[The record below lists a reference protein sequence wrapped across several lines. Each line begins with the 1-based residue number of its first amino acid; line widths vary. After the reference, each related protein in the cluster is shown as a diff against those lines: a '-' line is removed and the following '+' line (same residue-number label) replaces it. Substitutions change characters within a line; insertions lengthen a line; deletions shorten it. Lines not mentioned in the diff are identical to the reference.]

1 MGYSKLLAAFL
12 LTLSLCRSSLGQTYI
27 MVAPNILRVG
37 SEENIYLESSVGGEV
52 NLIVMDFPLKRSK
65 LYEKKQI
72 LGDNNQALHQLKL
85 DQKDFKSNVRGNQY
99 VYLTASF
106 RGRQL
111 ETVVLVSFQA
121 GYVFLQ
127 TDKPIYNPG
136 EAVKYRLF
144 VTNLEAKAAKGIVG
158 VGLKSVDGTTISQT
172 KMSLSV
178 NGLFAQQ
185 FLLPD
190 IIKEEGTWTIEVKL
204 QSEPDRVFNTS
215 FDVKKHVLPTF
226 EVTLKTRKQYLHVLD
241 KDFQVDLEA
250 MYFSGTEVVGHAYVM
265 FGYVCKNGTKI
276 QLSTLLQRHKLQTG
290 TTTAILTVAE
300 IIAAA
305 KDVNS
310 IDDILECSLYAR
322 ATVFTSSGSDIVTAE
337 LTGIK
342 VVKSPYS
349 IYFTKSSKFFKPGL
363 PFNLHVYLTDTSGS
377 PVKGIEIER
386 EGQKYLTDSHGIAVI
401 TINTV
406 RTDKTKNVQVTTAV
420 SGLRDSSHQARKDIT
435 LLAYETK
442 TVKEYIH
449 LSVDKSVV
457 KKDES
462 LYVAVNFLGENG
474 AQVFQ
479 HDFISYVVVSK
490 GRIIEMGKWNSK
502 DKALLKETLKVT
514 PDMLPSFRL
523 VAFYIVPLQGYDVV
537 ADSLWVDVED
547 QCMGQLKLSIKK
559 SNKRPDFSPREE
571 FSLNVEGDPGAK
583 VGLVVV
589 DKAAYMLSKKGNL
602 TQAKIWD
609 EVERSDKGCT
619 RGGGRNNMAIFSDA
633 GLLFVSNREKTAP
646 RQRFSCDT
654 EVPKRRRRAESL
666 QEAKYELARQ
676 YEENAKRCCHDGMMD
691 FPLDY
696 SCEKRSHYITEGP
709 KCVEAFLRCCQG
721 IQKDKIRFTTPELIL
736 ARRNEDFFDDDDE
749 EDIII
754 RSKFDVSWMWTT
766 ILLSDKETHA
776 GIVTHEKTNMVLQD
790 SITQWMVLG
799 ISTSETKGVCVAE
812 PVEMTVVKNFYVDL
826 RLPYSVVN
834 REQVQIKVVIHNYDE
849 VSQKVTVLLKAS
861 EDLCTATN
869 YRGSYREIIIVDK
882 KSQKVLYITVIPMKP
897 GKHQITVTAR
907 SEYYRDGIEKQ
918 LLVVPEGVE
927 MAKLEERLLQPDFMN
942 GKQTGKVDINLKNKL
957 PETMSSTYIT
967 IEGDSLADTV
977 INSIG
982 GAVLSKLINKPGGC
996 VEQNLI
1002 SMTAPI
1008 IATHYLDHA
1017 NAWEEVGV
1025 EKRAEALEYV
1035 KLGYRKH
1042 LSYKNSD
1049 DTYSPYEN
1057 GGIPSTWVTAY
1068 TAKVFAM
1075 VYMFGDVED
1084 IRVCKPL
1091 KFLVKKQNS
1100 AGIFQEDAPIKNF
1113 MLTGGIHTEGDVA
1126 TTAFVLIAMQE
1137 TLGICK
1143 DYYTGLDGVMN
1154 KSSDYIFNALPA
1166 QSSPYSVAISSYAL
1180 ALTKKP
1186 EWKEKILKELDR
1198 TSTEGTHWG
1207 GNDDKGVEA
1216 TGYALSALVTL
1227 GELKR
1232 SEAVSDW
1239 LVAKSQANGQFGN
1252 TQCTIVVFQAL
1263 SLFQKQKPAP
1273 PGNDIR
1279 VSLSVNSPFHK
1290 GQSSSIEWNL
1300 DQRSRFMSRS
1310 ERIPQLT
1317 DFTFEAK
1324 GSGRAKLKVLT
1335 TYYAMLVKEQS
1346 VCKGFNMS
1354 HSIEKINEAQAPDGV
1369 VGVYKLTI
1377 CVRPLEGTSN
1387 KMAILDVSL
1396 PSGFV
1401 PDYKS
1406 LNELLSRRDK
1416 LIHFYQLD
1424 KELSDK
1430 GSLII
1435 HIYDLSPSLNS
1446 DYCVPVTLYQEFT
1459 VRLLQPSSIRVY
1471 SYYQSEKSCTRFYS
1485 PFKSSTDEDII
1496 CSKNG
1501 CACIDKNCPSVKK
1514 AESLT
1519 ASDREEEACVGTNP
1533 VYNIQVKHIK
1543 EDENTLIKYKMEIQ
1557 KAYKLGNDLQVDVK
1571 TERDFYAHRM
1581 CQTSLG
1587 LKKDKLYLF
1596 IGNPKD
1602 IILGDDDSYS
1612 YVLSGNTWLE
1622 EFESGGEQATFLNK
1636 LETSGCST

>member
-1 MGYSKLLAAFL
+1 MGCSKLLAAL
-12 LTLSLCRSSLGQTYI
+12 LLILSLCRSSLGQTYI

-52 NLIVMDFPLKRSK
+52 DLTVMDFPLKRSK
-65 LYEKKQI
+65 LYGKKLI

-99 VYLTASF
+99 VYLKATF

-111 ETVVLVSFQA
+111 ETVVLVSFQS

-136 EAVKYRLF
+136 EDVKYRLF

-158 VGLKSVDGTTISQT
+158 VGLKSVDGTIVSQT
-172 KMSLSV
+172 KMGLSV
-178 NGLFAQQ
+178 NGLLAKQ

-190 IIKEEGTWTIEVKL
+190 IVKEEGTWTLEVKL

-226 EVTLKTRKQYLHVLD
+226 EVTLKTRKQYLHVQD
-241 KDFQVDLEA
+241 HDFKVDLEA
-250 MYFSGTEVVGHAYVM
+250 RYFSGTEVVGYAYFM
-265 FGYVCKNGTKI
+265 FGYVCKNGMKI
-276 QLSTLLQRHKLQTG
+276 QLPTLLQRHQLQTG
-290 TTTAILTVAE
+290 TTTAILIVDQ

-305 KDVNS
+305 KDVNN
-310 IDDILECSLYAR
+310 IYDILECSLYAR
-322 ATVFTSSGSDIVTAE
+322 ATVFTTSGSDIVTAE

-349 IYFTKSSKFFKPGL
+349 IYFTKSSRFFKPGL

-377 PVKGIEIER
+377 PVKDIEIES
-386 EGQKYLTDSHGIAVI
+386 EGQKCHTDSHGIAVI

-406 RTDKTKNVQVTTAV
+406 RTDKIRHIQVTTAV
-420 SGLRDSSHQARKDIT
+420 SDLLNSSHQARKDIT

-449 LSVDKSVV
+449 LSLDKSVV

-462 LYVAVNFLGENG
+462 LYVAINFLGENG
-474 AQVFQ
+474 VQVFQ
-479 HDFISYVVVSK
+479 YDFISYMVVSK

-523 VAFYIVPLQGYDVV
+523 VAFYIVPSQGYDVV

-559 SNKRPDFSPREE
+559 SNKRPDFRPREE

-589 DKAAYMLSKKGNL
+589 DKAAYMLSKKGSL
-602 TQAKIWD
+602 KQAKIWD

-619 RGGGRNNMAIFSDA
+619 WGGGRNNMAIFSDA
-633 GLLFVSNREKTAP
+633 GLLFVSNQEKTAP

-654 EVPKRRRRAESL
+654 EVPKRRRQAESL
-666 QEAKYELARQ
+666 KEAKYELARQ
-676 YEENAKRCCHDGMMD
+676 YEEDAKRCCHDGMMD

-721 IQKDKIRFTTPELIL
+721 IQKDQIRFTTPELIL
-736 ARRNEDFFDDDDE
+736 ARTNEYFFDEDE

-766 ILLSDKETHA
+766 ILLSGNETDA
-776 GIVTHEKTNMVLQD
+776 GIVTYEKTNMVLQD

-849 VSQKVTVLLKAS
+849 ESQKVTVLLKAS
-861 EDLCTATN
+861 ENLCTATN
-869 YRGSYREIIIVDK
+869 YRGSYREIINVDK
-882 KSQKVLYITVIPMKP
+882 KSQKVLYVTVIPMKP

-927 MAKLEERLLQPDFMN
+927 KTILKERLLQPNVMN
-942 GKQTGKVDINLKNKL
+942 GKQKGEVYINLKNML
-957 PETMSSTYIT
+957 PDTVSSTYIT

-982 GAVLSKLINKPGGC
+982 GAVLSELIKMPGGC
-996 VEQNLI
+996 VEQNLV

-1025 EKRAEALEYV
+1025 EKRAEALQYV
-1035 KLGYRKH
+1035 NLGYQRH
-1042 LSYKNSD
+1042 LGYKNSD
-1049 DTYSPYEN
+1049 DTYSPY
-1057 GGIPSTWVTAY
+1057 GKDGKPSTWVTAY

-1075 VYMFGDVED
+1075 VHMFGGVED
-1084 IRVCKPL
+1084 ERVCIPL

-1100 AGIFQEDAPIKNF
+1100 AGIFQEEAPINSWR
-1113 MLTGGIHTEGDVA
+1113 LTGGIYEEGDVA

-1137 TLGICK
+1137 TLEICK
-1143 DYYTGLDGVMN
+1143 DTGTDQDGAM
-1154 KSSDYIFNALPA
+1154 KKASEYIFNALPA

-1180 ALTKKP
+1180 ALTKKY
-1186 EWKEKILKELDR
+1186 EWKDKLLKELDR
-1198 TSTEGTHWG
+1198 TSTGGTHWG

-1239 LVAKSQANGQFGN
+1239 LVAKSRANGQFGN

-1263 SLFQKQKPAP
+1263 SLFQKQKAAP
-1273 PGNDIR
+1273 PGNSIS
-1279 VSLSVNSPFHK
+1279 VSLSVNSPVRT
-1290 GQSSSIEWNL
+1290 GESSSIKWNL

-1324 GSGRAKLKVLT
+1324 GSGKAKLKVLT
-1335 TYYAMLVKEQS
+1335 TYYTMLVKEKS

-1354 HSIEKINEAQAPDGV
+1354 HSIEKINEAKAPEGV

-1377 CVRPLEGTSN
+1377 CVRPLEGTSI

-1401 PDYKS
+1401 PDYTS
-1406 LNELLSRRDK
+1406 LNELLSRKDK
-1416 LIHFYQLD
+1416 LIDFYQLD

-1435 HIYDLSPSLNS
+1435 HIYDLSPSPNS

-1459 VRLLQPSSIRVY
+1459 VRLLQPSSIKVY
-1471 SYYQSEKSCTRFYS
+1471 SYYEPEKSCTRFYS
-1485 PFKSSTDEDII
+1485 PFKNSTDEDII

-1519 ASDREEEACVGTNP
+1519 ASDREEEACVWTNP
-1533 VYNIQVKHIK
+1533 VYNIQVKHIQ

-1557 KAYKLGNDLQVDVK
+1557 KAYKLGNDLKVDVK

-1602 IILGDDDSYS
+1602 IILGDDGSYS

>member
-1 MGYSKLLAAFL
+1 MGCSKFLAAL
-12 LTLSLCRSSLGQTYI
+12 LLILSLCCSSLGQTYI

-37 SEENIYLESSVGGEV
+37 SEESIYLESSVGGEV

-65 LYEKKQI
+65 LYERKQI

-85 DQKDFKSNVRGNQY
+85 DQKYFKRNVRGNQY
-99 VYLTASF
+99 VTLKATF

-111 ETVVLVSFQA
+111 ETVVLVSFQS

-136 EAVKYRLF
+136 EDVKYRVF
-144 VTNLEAKAAKGIVG
+144 VTNLEAKAANGIVS
-158 VGLKSVDGTTISQT
+158 VGLKSVDGTIISQT
-172 KMSLSV
+172 KMGLSV
-178 NGLFAQQ
+178 NGLYPSQ
-185 FLLPD
+185 LLIPD
-190 IIKEEGTWTIEVKL
+190 IVKEEGTWTLEVKL

-226 EVTLKTRKQYLHVLD
+226 EVTLKTRKQYLHVQD
-241 KDFQVDLEA
+241 KDFKVDLEA
-250 MYFSGTEVVGHAYVM
+250 WYFSGTEVIGYAYVM

-276 QLSTLLQRHKLQTG
+276 QLSTLLQRHQLQTG
-290 TTTAILTVAE
+290 TTTAILTVAQ

-342 VVKSPYS
+342 VVTSPYS

-406 RTDKTKNVQVTTAV
+406 RTDKKKNVQVTTAV
-420 SGLRDSSHQARKDIT
+420 SDLLDSSHQARKDIT

-462 LYVAVNFLGENG
+462 LYVYITFLGENG

-479 HDFISYVVVSK
+479 NDFISYMVVSK

-502 DKALLKETLKVT
+502 DKALLKEPLKVT

-523 VAFYIVPLQGYDVV
+523 VAFYIVPSQGYDVV

-559 SNKRPDFSPREE
+559 SNTRPDFRPREE

-633 GLLFVSNREKTAP
+633 GLLFESNQEKTAP

-654 EVPKRRRRAESL
+654 EVPKRRRQAESL
-666 QEAKYELARQ
+666 QDAKYELARQ
-676 YEENAKRCCHDGMMD
+676 YEEDAKRCCHDGMMA

-736 ARRNEDFFDDDDE
+736 ARTNEDFFDEDE

-754 RSKFDVSWMWTT
+754 RSKFDVSWMWET
-766 ILLSDKETHA
+766 ILLSDNETVA
-776 GIVTHEKTNMVLQD
+776 GIVKNETTKRVLKD

-849 VSQKVTVLLKAS
+849 DSQKVTVLLKAS
-861 EDLCTATN
+861 EGLCTATN
-869 YRGSYREIIIVDK
+869 YRGSYKEIVHVDK
-882 KSQKVLYITVIPMKP
+882 KSQKVLYFTVIPMKP

-918 LLVVPEGVE
+918 LLVVSEGVE
-927 MAKLEERLLQPDFMN
+927 KATLEERMLEPNFMN
-942 GKQTGKVDINLKNKL
+942 GKQTGEVYINLKNML
-957 PETMSSTYIT
+957 PDTVSSTYIT

-982 GAVLSKLINKPGGC
+982 GAVLSKLIKMPGGC
-996 VEQNLI
+996 VEQNLV

-1025 EKRAEALEYV
+1025 ERRAEALKYV
-1035 KLGYRKH
+1035 DQGYQNHLGYR
-1042 LSYKNSD
+1042 NSD
-1049 DTYSPYEN
+1049 DTYSPYRN
-1057 GGIPSTWVTAY
+1057 SRIPSTWVTAY

-1075 VYMFGDVED
+1075 VYMFGNVED
-1084 IRVCKPL
+1084 NRVCKPL
-1091 KFLVKKQNS
+1091 EFLVKKQNS
-1100 AGIFQEDAPIKNF
+1100 AGIFQEDAPINSPR
-1113 MLTGGIHTEGDVA
+1113 LTGAIYEEGDVA

-1137 TLGICK
+1137 TLRICK
-1143 DYYTGLDGVMN
+1143 DRVMGLDGAM
-1154 KSSDYIFNALPA
+1154 KKASDYIFNALHA

-1180 ALTKKP
+1180 ALTKKD
-1186 EWKEKILKELDR
+1186 EWKDKLLKKLDEV
-1198 TSTEGTHWG
+1198 STEGTHWG
-1207 GNDDKGVEA
+1207 VNNDKGVEA

-1239 LVAKSQANGQFGN
+1239 LVAKSRANGQFGN

-1263 SLFQKQKPAP
+1263 SLFQKQKPVP
-1273 PGNDIR
+1273 PGNDIS
-1279 VSLSVNSPFHK
+1279 VSLSVRSPVRTSQSNSIK
-1290 GQSSSIEWNL
+1290 WNL

-1310 ERIPQLT
+1310 ERISQLT

-1324 GSGRAKLKVLT
+1324 GSGKAKLKVLT

-1354 HSIEKINEAQAPDGV
+1354 HSIEKIHEAKAPEGV

-1387 KMAILDVSL
+1387 KMTILDVSL

-1401 PDYKS
+1401 PDYTS
-1406 LNELLSRRDK
+1406 LNELLSRKDK
-1416 LIHFYQLD
+1416 LIDFYQLD

-1435 HIYDLSPSLNS
+1435 HIYDN
-1446 DYCVPVTLYQEFT
+1446 
-1459 VRLLQPSSIRVY
+1459 
-1471 SYYQSEKSCTRFYS
+1471 
-1485 PFKSSTDEDII
+1485 
-1496 CSKNG
+1496 
-1501 CACIDKNCPSVKK
+1501 
-1514 AESLT
+1514 
-1519 ASDREEEACVGTNP
+1519 
-1533 VYNIQVKHIK
+1533 YN
-1543 EDENTLIKYKMEIQ
+1543 N
-1557 KAYKLGNDLQVDVK
+1557 
-1571 TERDFYAHRM
+1571 
-1581 CQTSLG
+1581 
-1587 LKKDKLYLF
+1587 
-1596 IGNPKD
+1596 
-1602 IILGDDDSYS
+1602 
-1612 YVLSGNTWLE
+1612 
-1622 EFESGGEQATFLNK
+1622 
-1636 LETSGCST
+1636 

>member
-1 MGYSKLLAAFL
+1 MGCSKLLAAL
-12 LTLSLCRSSLGQTYI
+12 LLILSLCCSSLGETYV

-37 SEENIYLESSVGGEV
+37 SEESIYLESSVGGEV
-52 NLIVMDFPLKRSK
+52 NLIVTDFPLDRFK
-65 LYEKKQI
+65 LYEQQQI

-85 DQKDFKSNVRGNQY
+85 DKKDFKSNVRGNQY
-99 VYLTASF
+99 VNLKARF
-106 RGRQL
+106 KGRQL
-111 ETVVLVSFQA
+111 ETVVLVSFQS

-136 EAVKYRLF
+136 EDVKYRLF
-144 VTNLEAKAAKGIVG
+144 VTNLEAKAANGIVG
-158 VGLKSVDGTTISQT
+158 VCLKSADGTLVAQT
-172 KMSLSV
+172 NMGLSV
-178 NGLFAQQ
+178 NGLFAKE
-185 FLLPD
+185 FPIPD
-190 IIKEEGTWTIEVKL
+190 VVKEEGTWTLEVKL

-226 EVTLKTRKQYLHVLD
+226 AVTLKTRKQYLHVQD
-241 KDFQVDLEA
+241 EDFKVDLEA
-250 MYFSGTEVVGHAYVM
+250 RYFSGTEVIGYAYVM

-276 QLSTLLQRHKLQTG
+276 QLSTLLQRHQLQTG
-290 TTTAILTVAE
+290 TATAILTVAQ

-305 KDVNS
+305 KDVNR

-342 VVKSPYS
+342 VVISPYS

-377 PVKGIEIER
+377 PVKGIEIES
-386 EGQKYLTDSHGIAVI
+386 EGHKYLTDSHGIAVI

-406 RTDKTKNVQVTTAV
+406 RTDKQKHVQVKTAV
-420 SGLRDSSHQARKDIT
+420 SDLLDSSHQARKDIT

-449 LSVDKSVV
+449 LSVDKSVG
-457 KKDES
+457 KKDEF
-462 LYVAVNFLGENG
+462 LYVAINFLGENG
-474 AQVFQ
+474 VQAFPY
-479 HDFISYVVVSK
+479 DFISYMVVSK
-490 GRIIEMGKWNSK
+490 GRIIEMGKWKSK
-502 DKALLKETLKVT
+502 DKALLKEPLKVT

-523 VAFYIVPLQGYDVV
+523 VAFYIVPSQGYDVV

-547 QCMGQLKLSIKK
+547 QCMGQLKVSIKK
-559 SNKRPDFSPREE
+559 SNKRPDFRPREE
-571 FSLNVEGDPGAK
+571 FSLKVEGDPGAK

-589 DKAAYMLSKKGNL
+589 DKAAYMLSKNGNL

-609 EVERSDKGCT
+609 EVERTDKGCT

-633 GLLFVSNREKTAP
+633 GLLFESNQEKTAP

-654 EVPKRRRRAESL
+654 EVPKRRRQAESL

-676 YEENAKRCCHDGMMD
+676 YEEDAKRCCHDGMMD
-691 FPLDY
+691 FPLNY
-696 SCEKRSHYITEGP
+696 SCEKRSHYITEGL

-721 IQKDKIRFTTPELIL
+721 IQKDKIRFITPELIL
-736 ARRNEDFFDDDDE
+736 ARTNEDLFDEDE

-766 ILLSDKETHA
+766 ILLSDNANDA
-776 GIVTHEKTNMVLQD
+776 GIVTYEKTNMVLQD

-849 VSQKVTVLLKAS
+849 ESKKVTVLLKAS

-869 YRGSYREIIIVDK
+869 YRGSYREIVHVDEM
-882 KSQKVLYITVIPMKP
+882 SEKVLYVTVIPMKP

-907 SEYYRDGIEKQ
+907 SEYSRDGIEKQ

-927 MAKLEERLLQPDFMN
+927 KAILKEIILEPSFLN
-942 GKQTGKVDINLKNKL
+942 GKQTGDVYINLKNML
-957 PETMSSTYIT
+957 PDPVPTSYIT

-982 GAVLSKLINKPGGC
+982 GAVLSKLIKMPGGC
-996 VEQNLI
+996 VEQNLV

-1025 EKRAEALEYV
+1025 EKRAEALEYATIGYQRH
-1035 KLGYRKH
+1035 LGYR
-1042 LSYKNSD
+1042 NSD
-1049 DTYSPYEN
+1049 DTYSPYGK
-1057 GGIPSTWVTAY
+1057 GGNPSTWVTAY

-1075 VYMFGDVED
+1075 VHGFGNVED

-1091 KFLVKKQNS
+1091 EFLIKKQNS
-1100 AGIFQEDAPIKNF
+1100 AGMFQEDSPINSWR
-1113 MLTGGIHTEGDVA
+1113 LTGGIYEEGDVA

-1143 DYYTGLDGVMN
+1143 DIVMGLDGAM
-1154 KSSDYIFNALPA
+1154 KKASDYIFNALSA
-1166 QSSPYSVAISSYAL
+1166 QSSAYSVAISSYAL
-1180 ALTKKP
+1180 ALTKKY
-1186 EWKEKILKELDR
+1186 EWKDKLLQELDR

-1207 GNDDKGVEA
+1207 VNDDKGVEA

-1273 PGNDIR
+1273 LGNDIS
-1279 VSLSVNSPFHK
+1279 VSLSVSSPVRTS
-1290 GQSSSIEWNL
+1290 QSSSIKWKL

-1324 GSGRAKLKVLT
+1324 GSGKAKLKVLT

-1354 HSIEKINEAQAPDGV
+1354 HSIEKIYKAKAPEGV

-1401 PDYKS
+1401 PDYTS
-1406 LNELLSRRDK
+1406 LNELLARKDK

-1435 HIYDLSPSLNS
+1435 HIYDLSPSPNS

-1459 VRLLQPSSIRVY
+1459 VRLLQPSSIKVY
-1471 SYYQSEKSCTRFYS
+1471 SYYQSEKSCTGFYS
-1485 PFKSSTDEDII
+1485 PFKNSTDEDII

-1501 CACIDKNCPSVKK
+1501 CACIDNNCPSVKK

-1519 ASDREEEACVGTNP
+1519 AFDREEEACVWTNP
-1533 VYNIQVKHIK
+1533 VYKIQVKHIQ
-1543 EDENTLIKYKMEIQ
+1543 EDENTLTKYKMEIQ
-1557 KAYKLGNDLQVDVK
+1557 KAYKLGNDLNVDVK

-1596 IGNPKD
+1596 IGKPKD
-1602 IILGDDDSYS
+1602 IILGDDGSYS

-1636 LETSGCST
+1636 LENSGCST

>member
-1 MGYSKLLAAFL
+1 MGCSKLLAAL
-12 LTLSLCRSSLGQTYI
+12 PLILSLCCSSLGQTYI

-37 SEENIYLESSVGGEV
+37 SEESIYLESSVGGEV
-52 NLIVMDFPLKRSK
+52 NLIVMDFPLKRYN

-85 DQKDFKSNVRGNQY
+85 DQKYFKRNVRGNQY
-99 VYLTASF
+99 VHLKATF
-106 RGRQL
+106 GGRQL
-111 ETVVLVSFQA
+111 ETVVLVSFQS

-136 EAVKYRLF
+136 EDVKYRLF
-144 VTNLEAKAAKGIVG
+144 VTNLEAKAANGTVS
-158 VGLKSVDGTTISQT
+158 VGLKSVDGTIISQP
-172 KMSLSV
+172 KMGLSV
-178 NGLFAQQ
+178 NGLYADQ

-190 IIKEEGTWTIEVKL
+190 IVKEEGTWTLEVKL

-226 EVTLKTRKQYLHVLD
+226 EVTLKTRKQYLHVQD
-241 KDFQVDLEA
+241 KDFKVDIEA
-250 MYFSGTEVVGHAYVM
+250 RYFSGTEVIGYAYVM

-276 QLSTLLQRHKLQTG
+276 QLSTLLQRHQLQTG
-290 TTTAILTVAE
+290 TTTAILTVAQ

-342 VVKSPYS
+342 VVTSPYS

-363 PFNLHVYLTDTSGS
+363 PFNLYVYLTDTSGS

-386 EGQKYLTDSHGIAVI
+386 EGQKYFTDSRGIALI

-406 RTDKTKNVQVTTAV
+406 RTDKKKNVEVTTAV
-420 SGLRDSSHQARKDIT
+420 SDLLDSSHRARKVIT

-462 LYVAVNFLGENG
+462 LYVTITFLGENG

-479 HDFISYVVVSK
+479 HDFISYMVVSK

-523 VAFYIVPLQGYDVV
+523 VAFYIVPSQGYDVV

-559 SNKRPDFSPREE
+559 SNKHPDFRPREE
-571 FSLNVEGDPGAK
+571 FSLNIEGDPGAK

-633 GLLFVSNREKTAP
+633 GLLFESNQEKTVP

-654 EVPKRRRRAESL
+654 EVPKRRRQAESL
-666 QEAKYELARQ
+666 QDAKYELARQ
-676 YEENAKRCCHDGMMD
+676 YEEDAKRCCHDGMMD

-736 ARRNEDFFDDDDE
+736 ARKANEDFFDEDE

-766 ILLSDKETHA
+766 ELLSAKETDA

-812 PVEMTVVKNFYVDL
+812 PVEITVVKNFYVDL

-849 VSQKVTVLLKAS
+849 ESQKVTVLLKSS

-869 YRGSYREIIIVDK
+869 YRGSYRQIINVDK
-882 KSQKVLYITVIPMKP
+882 KSQKVLYVTVIPMKP

-927 MAKLEERLLQPDFMN
+927 KAKLEERMLQPDFMN
-942 GKQTGKVDINLKNKL
+942 GKQTGEVYINLKNML
-957 PETMSSTYIT
+957 PDTVSSTYIT
-967 IEGDSLADTV
+967 LEGDSLADTV

-982 GAVLSKLINKPGGC
+982 GAVLSKLIKMPGGC
-996 VEQNLI
+996 VEQNLV

-1025 EKRAEALEYV
+1025 ERRAEALKYV
-1035 KLGYRKH
+1035 DQGYQNHLGYR
-1042 LSYKNSD
+1042 NSD
-1049 DTYSPYEN
+1049 DTYSTYTN
-1057 GGIPSTWVTAY
+1057 VRIPSTWVTAY

-1075 VYMFGDVED
+1075 VYMFGNVED
-1084 IRVCKPL
+1084 NRVCKPL
-1091 KFLVKKQNS
+1091 EFLVKKQNS
-1100 AGIFQEDAPIKNF
+1100 AGIFQEDAPITSQK
-1113 MLTGGIHTEGDVA
+1113 LTGAIYEEGDVA

-1143 DYYTGLDGVMN
+1143 DRVMGLDGAM
-1154 KSSDYIFNALPA
+1154 KKASDYIFNALHA

-1180 ALTKKP
+1180 ALTKKD
-1186 EWKEKILKELDR
+1186 EWKDKLLKELDR

-1207 GNDDKGVEA
+1207 ENNDKGVEA

-1239 LVAKSQANGQFGN
+1239 LVAKSRANGQFGN

-1273 PGNDIR
+1273 PGNDIS
-1279 VSLSVNSPFHK
+1279 VSLSVRSPVRTSQSNSIK
-1290 GQSSSIEWNL
+1290 WNL
-1300 DQRSRFMSRS
+1300 DQRSKFMSRS
-1310 ERIPQLT
+1310 EKISQLT

-1324 GSGRAKLKVLT
+1324 GSGKAKLKVLT

-1354 HSIEKINEAQAPDGV
+1354 HSIEKIHEAKAPEGV

-1387 KMAILDVSL
+1387 KMTILDVSL

-1401 PDYKS
+1401 PDYTS
-1406 LNELLSRRDK
+1406 LNELLSRKDK

-1435 HIYDLSPSLNS
+1435 HIYDLSPSPNS

-1459 VRLLQPSSIRVY
+1459 VRLLQPSSIKVY

-1485 PFKSSTDEDII
+1485 PFKNSTDEDII

-1519 ASDREEEACVGTNP
+1519 ASDREEEACVWTNP
-1533 VYNIQVKHIK
+1533 VYNIKVKHIQ

-1557 KAYKLGNDLQVDVK
+1557 KAYKLGNDLKVDVK

-1602 IILGDDDSYS
+1602 IILGDDGSYS
-1612 YVLSGNTWLE
+1612 YILSGNTWLE

>member
-12 LTLSLCRSSLGQTYI
+12 LILSLCRSSLGQTYI

-52 NLIVMDFPLKRSK
+52 NLIVMDFPLKISK

-85 DQKDFKSNVRGNQY
+85 DQKNFKSNVRGNQY
-99 VYLTASF
+99 VHLTATF
-106 RGRQL
+106 GGRQL

-136 EAVKYRLF
+136 EDVKYRLF

-158 VGLKSVDGTTISQT
+158 VGLKSVDGTIISQT

-178 NGLFAQQ
+178 NGLFAHQ

-190 IIKEEGTWTIEVKL
+190 IVKEEGTWTIEVKL

-250 MYFSGTEVVGHAYVM
+250 MYFSGTAVVGYAYVM

-276 QLSTLLQRHKLQTG
+276 QLSTLLQRHQLQTG
-290 TTTAILTVAE
+290 TTTAIVTVAQ

-363 PFNLHVYLTDTSGS
+363 PFNLHVYLTDTTGS

-386 EGQKYLTDSHGIAVI
+386 EGLKYFTDSHGIAVI

-420 SGLRDSSHQARKDIT
+420 SGLRNSSHQARKDIT

-457 KKDES
+457 KKDEN

-479 HDFISYVVVSK
+479 QDFISYMVVSK
-490 GRIIEMGKWNSK
+490 GRIMEMGKWNSK

-559 SNKRPDFSPREE
+559 SNKHTRDFRPREE

-633 GLLFVSNREKTAP
+633 GLLFVSNQEKTAP

-736 ARRNEDFFDDDDE
+736 ARTNEDLYDEVE
-749 EDIII
+749 EDIMI

-766 ILLSDKETHA
+766 ILLSDKETDA

-799 ISTSETKGVCVAE
+799 ISTSET
-812 PVEMTVVKNFYVDL
+812 T
-826 RLPYSVVN
+826 
-834 REQVQIKVVIHNYDE
+834 
-849 VSQKVTVLLKAS
+849 
-861 EDLCTATN
+861 
-869 YRGSYREIIIVDK
+869 
-882 KSQKVLYITVIPMKP
+882 
-897 GKHQITVTAR
+897 
-907 SEYYRDGIEKQ
+907 
-918 LLVVPEGVE
+918 
-927 MAKLEERLLQPDFMN
+927 
-942 GKQTGKVDINLKNKL
+942 
-957 PETMSSTYIT
+957 
-967 IEGDSLADTV
+967 GDSLADTV

-982 GAVLSKLINKPGGC
+982 GAVLSKLIKMPGGC
-996 VEQNLI
+996 VEQNLV

-1035 KLGYRKH
+1035 KLGYQRH

-1049 DTYSPYEN
+1049 DTYPPYSHDR
-1057 GGIPSTWVTAY
+1057 IPSTWVTAY

-1084 IRVCKPL
+1084 NRVCNPL

-1100 AGIFQEDAPIKNF
+1100 AGIFQEDAPINSWR
-1113 MLTGGIHTEGDVA
+1113 LTGGIYTEGDVA

-1143 DYYTGLDGVMN
+1143 DIYTDLDGAM
-1154 KSSDYIFNALPA
+1154 KKASDYIFNALPA

-1279 VSLSVNSPFHK
+1279 VSLSVNSPVRT
-1290 GQSSSIEWNL
+1290 GQSSSIKWNL
-1300 DQRSRFMSRS
+1300 DQISRFMSRS

-1354 HSIEKINEAQAPDGV
+1354 HSIEKMNEAQAPDGV

-1387 KMAILDVSL
+1387 KMTILDVSL

-1401 PDYKS
+1401 PDYTS
-1406 LNELLSRRDK
+1406 LNELLSRKDK

-1435 HIYDLSPSLNS
+1435 HIYDLSPSPNS

-1471 SYYQSEKSCTRFYS
+1471 SYYQSEKSCTSFYS

-1514 AESLT
+1514 AQSLT
-1519 ASDREEEACVGTNP
+1519 ASDREDGACFGTNP
-1533 VYNIQVKHIK
+1533 VYNIQVKHIQ
-1543 EDENTLIKYKMEIQ
+1543 EDENTRIKYKMEIQ

-1602 IILGDDDSYS
+1602 IIVGDDGSYS

-1622 EFESGGEQATFLNK
+1622 EFESGGEQETFLNK

>member
-1 MGYSKLLAAFL
+1 MGYSKLFAAFL
-12 LTLSLCRSSLGQTYI
+12 LILSLCRSSLGQTYI

-99 VYLTASF
+99 VHMTATF

-136 EAVKYRLF
+136 EDVKYRLF

-178 NGLFAQQ
+178 NGLFADQ

-265 FGYVCKNGTKI
+265 FGYVCKNGMKI

-300 IIAAA
+300 IIAAS

-377 PVKGIEIER
+377 PVKDIEIER
-386 EGQKYLTDSHGIAVI
+386 EGLKYFTDSHGIAVI

-479 HDFISYVVVSK
+479 HDFISYMVVSK

-523 VAFYIVPLQGYDVV
+523 VAFYIVPLQGFDVV

-547 QCMGQLKLSIKK
+547 QCMGKLKLSIKK
-559 SNKRPDFSPREE
+559 SNNLRPREE

-633 GLLFVSNREKTAP
+633 GLLFVSNQEKTAP

-676 YEENAKRCCHDGMMD
+676 YEENVKRCCHDGMMD

-709 KCVEAFLRCCQG
+709 KCVEAFLHCCQG

-736 ARRNEDFFDDDDE
+736 ARNDNKDLFDDDEE

-790 SITQWMVLG
+790 SITQWMILG

-861 EDLCTATN
+861 EDLCIATN
-869 YRGSYREIIIVDK
+869 YRGSYREIIHVDK
-882 KSQKVLYITVIPMKP
+882 KSQKVLYVTVIPMKP

-927 MAKLEERLLQPDFMN
+927 MTELEERLLQPDFMN

-957 PETMSSTYIT
+957 PDTMSSTYIT
-967 IEGDSLADTV
+967 IEGY
-977 INSIG
+977 
-982 GAVLSKLINKPGGC
+982 
-996 VEQNLI
+996 Q
-1002 SMTAPI
+1002 
-1008 IATHYLDHA
+1008 
-1017 NAWEEVGV
+1017 
-1025 EKRAEALEYV
+1025 R
-1035 KLGYRKH
+1035 H

-1049 DTYSPYEN
+1049 DTYPPYN
-1057 GGIPSTWVTAY
+1057 NFRIPSTWVTAY

-1091 KFLVKKQNS
+1091 EFLVKKQNS
-1100 AGIFQEDAPIKNF
+1100 AGIFQEDAPINSWK
-1113 MLTGGIHTEGDVA
+1113 LTGGIHTEGDVA

-1143 DYYTGLDGVMN
+1143 DIYTDLDGAM
-1154 KSSDYIFNALPA
+1154 KKASDYIFNALPA

-1279 VSLSVNSPFHK
+1279 VSLSVNSPARTD
-1290 GQSSSIEWNL
+1290 QSSSIEWNL

-1310 ERIPQLT
+1310 ERIPQLA

-1406 LNELLSRRDK
+1406 LNELMSRRDK

-1435 HIYDLSPSLNS
+1435 HIYDLSPSPNS

-1501 CACIDKNCPSVKK
+1501 CACIDKYCPSVKK
-1514 AESLT
+1514 AQLFT
-1519 ASDREEEACVGTNP
+1519 ASVREEEACVGTNP
-1533 VYNIQVKHIK
+1533 VYNIQVKHIQ
-1543 EDENTLIKYKMEIQ
+1543 EDENTLIKYKVEIQ
-1557 KAYKLGNDLQVDVK
+1557 KAYKLGNDLKVDVK

-1602 IILGDDDSYS
+1602 IILGDDGSYS